1 MTDKREE
8 LKTNFDLKRSKY
20 LPILKSK
27 YEEIAQE
34 DKTDYQYAR
43 RL

>member
-1 MTDKREE
+1 MELLILKRMTDKREE

-27 YEEIAQE
+27 YEEIA
-34 DKTDYQYAR
+34 
-43 RL
+43 